1 MVNLRQNETQG
12 TRLEFSLQIYWVFL
26 LLPLDLVFGRTR
38 RHNQI
43 FSDP

>member
-1 MVNLRQNETQG
+1 MVNLRQNEKQG
-12 TRLEFSLQIYWVFL
+12 TPLGFSAQIYWVFSL
-26 LLPLDLVFGRTR
+26 LTLDLAFGRTR